1 MGYWRIG
8 IDELAGSRFAISP
21 LTETVA
27 ALTTLA
33 GRDPIPGLRHWANQN
48 RSAYRE
54 RLAADPVAEAFVEAG
69 VRPRWI
75 ANLLSLPPQRGDRT
89 FHDELR
95 RVREIPPAVARRDLA
110 VDGRLAPPLRSREV
124 VSRAADLLEWV
135 WTETVRPDWPRRR
148 QIFEADIV
156 TRSAKLGAGGW
167 ASALEGMRAGMRWL
181 GDGRLQ
187 INAYDN
193 PPRTITGAELLF
205 IPTTSSRGWVGWE
218 EPSRYAITYPCAGM
232 LADDEPPAVGSPTLA
247 QLIGPV
253 RAQILV
259 ALAEPRSTSQ
269 LVALSGYGLGSVGGH
284 LKVLRDAGVV
294 QRHRAG
300 RSVLYRRTPL
310 GDRLVGRGTPRSN
323 ARAVQPPGRTNR

>member
-1 MGYWRIG
+1 MSYWRIG
-8 IDELAGSRFAISP
+8 IDELVGSRFTISP

-33 GRDPIPGLRHWANQN
+33 GQDPIPGLRRWADQH
-48 RSAYRE
+48 RPAYRE
-54 RLAADPVAEAFVEAG
+54 RLAADPVMDAFVEAG
-69 VRPRWI
+69 MRPRWM
-75 ANLLSLPPQRGDRT
+75 AHLLSLPPQRGDRT
-89 FHDELR
+89 FQDELR
-95 RVREIPPAVARRDLA
+95 RLREVPLALARRDLA
-110 VDGRLAPPLRSREV
+110 VGGRLAPPLRSRDLV
-124 VSRAADLLEWV
+124 TRAAELLEWV

-167 ASALEGMRAGMRWL
+167 ASALDGMRKGMRWL

-205 IPTTSSRGWVGWE
+205 VPTTSSRGWVGCA
-218 EPSRYAITYPCAGM
+218 EPCRYAITYPCAGM
-232 LADDEPPAVGSPTLA
+232 LADEEPPTGQPALA

-253 RAQILV
+253 RAQILG

-269 LVALSGYGLGSVGGH
+269 LVALSGYGLGSVGRH
-284 LKVLRDAGVV
+284 LKVLRDAGLV
-294 QRHRAG
+294 QRRRAG
-300 RSVLYRRTPL
+300 RSVLYLRTPL
-310 GDRLVGRGTPRSN
+310 GDRVMASR
-323 ARAVQPPGRTNR
+323 